1 MAWKAGYK
9 FYIPNEKV
17 CWHLWDHS
25 YRPRFMA
32 EGVDISEA
40 EKKKLGVEKV
50 RELEESMGSDKYD
63 N

>member
-1 MAWKAGYK
+1 M
-9 FYIPNEKV
+9 

-40 EKKKLGVEKV
+40 EKKKLGEEKV
-50 RELEESMGSDKYD
+50 RELEESRGSDKYD